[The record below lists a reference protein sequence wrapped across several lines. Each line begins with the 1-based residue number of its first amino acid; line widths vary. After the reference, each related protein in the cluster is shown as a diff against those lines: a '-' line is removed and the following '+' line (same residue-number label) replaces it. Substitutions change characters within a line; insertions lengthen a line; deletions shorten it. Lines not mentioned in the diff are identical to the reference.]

1 MPLYF
6 ATVLRRVLAVDAL
19 VHIDLLEM
27 ELLAMVEHRPGIVG
41 EEAAPLARVLSL
53 VVVVGVD
60 DGLLIAS
67 SCRQSCRLL
76 SLLRGVVVVVH

>member
-6 ATVLRRVLAVDAL
+6 ATVLRRILAVDAL

-27 ELLAMVEHRPGIVG
+27 ELLAMVEHSPGIVG

-67 SCRQSCRLL
+67 SCHQSCRLL
-76 SLLRGVVVVVH
+76 SLLRGAVVH